1 MEFSYQTRQ
10 KYADACVGEWEKQH
24 PLKRKLLSRELCD
37 LMEEIQTLGT
47 SADNRAKKIE
57 QFWEAHKGECT
68 LSAFMKKYC
77 KPLVELY
84 VPKDYLEDYY
94 RIIDQFQNFQYTA
107 GAYRRTIRT

>member
-1 MEFSYQTRQ
+1 MNVLIIGDEYRMFQGGYDMEFSYQTRQ

-57 QFWEAHKGECT
+57 QLW
-68 LSAFMKKYC
+68 
-77 KPLVELY
+77 
-84 VPKDYLEDYY
+84 
-94 RIIDQFQNFQYTA
+94 
-107 GAYRRTIRT
+107 